1 MRRQQKPPTTKGP
14 GDWFTGDVYIEAIAT
29 PQGGDQRMIVSRVR
43 FTPGARTAW
52 HAHGRGQT
60 LHVTEGVALI
70 GTRDGTVIRA
80 TPGQTIYTPPGE
92 EHWHGAT
99 PEDFMEHLA
108 MLENADGSDAHDRWY
123 EHVTDEDYTA
133 ASKE

>member
-1 MRRQQKPPTTKGP
+1 MRRQQKPATAKGP
-14 GDWFTGDVYIEAIAT
+14 ADWFTGDVYVDAIAT
-29 PQGGDQRMIVSRVR
+29 PQDGDQRVIVSRVR

-60 LHVTEGVALI
+60 LHVTQGVALI

-80 TPGQTIYTPPGE
+80 VPGETIYTPPGE

-99 PEDFMEHLA
+99 PDDFMEHLA
-108 MLENADGSDAHDRWY
+108 MLENANGSDAQDGWY
-123 EHVTDEDYTA
+123 EHVTDDDYAA
-133 ASKE
+133 ASEE